1 MNIPVQKNEHYEMD
15 IVDIG
20 SNGEG
25 IGKIED
31 FTVFVPNAVKGD
43 HIEVRIIKVKKN
55 FGFGKLIQIITPSP
69 IRGEVKCKVADKCG
83 GCQLQHISYAS
94 QLEWKTQ
101 KVKNAIERIGGL
113 KGIEVK
119 DTLGMADPFYYRNK
133 AQYPIRLENGEIKIG
148 FFANKS
154 HRVIPTDTCMIQD
167 RRNEQIIEI
176 LKKFFIEYKI
186 AIYDEVSHKGL
197 VRHLVVKT
205 GYYTNEIMICL
216 VMNGHKLPNQEIL
229 IERLLSVPGI
239 KSIVLNHNTARTN
252 VILSS
257 EMTVIHGE
265 NFIVDTIGELKFK
278 ISPLAF
284 FQVNPVQ
291 TKVLYDKALEYA
303 DLTGSETV
311 WDAYCGIGTISLFL
325 AQKAKKV
332 YGVEIIEAAIE
343 NARANADLNG
353 ISNADFFAGR
363 AEEVIPTMYQE
374 GIIADTIVVDPP
386 RKGCDVKL
394 LETLVEMSP
403 KKIVY
408 VSCDPATLA
417 RDLAYLCEQGYKVKE
432 VQPVDMFPQTT
443 HCETVV
449 LMTKVEK

>member
-83 GCQLQHISYAS
+83 GCQLQHISYES

-176 LKKFFIEYKI
+176 LKKFLIEYKI

-417 RDLAYLCEQGYKVKE
+417 RDLAYLCEQGYKVEE

-443 HCETVV
+443 HVETVV

>member
-83 GCQLQHISYAS
+83 GCQLQHISYES

-176 LKKFFIEYKI
+176 LKKFLIEYKI

-229 IERLLSVPGI
+229 IERLLSVPGV

-265 NFIVDTIGELKFK
+265 NFIVDIIGELKFK

-343 NARANADLNG
+343 NARANAELNG

-386 RKGCDVKL
+386 RKGCDMKL
-394 LETLVEMSP
+394 LETLIEMSP

-417 RDLAYLCEQGYKVKE
+417 RDLAYLCEQGYKVEE

-449 LMTKVEK
+449 KLVK

>member
-55 FGFGKLIQIITPSP
+55 FGFGKLIKIITPSP

-83 GCQLQHISYAS
+83 GCQLQHISYES

-176 LKKFFIEYKI
+176 LKKFLIEYKI

-343 NARANADLNG
+343 NARANAELNG

-417 RDLAYLCEQGYKVKE
+417 RDLAYLCEQGYKVEE

-443 HCETVV
+443 HVETVV

>member
-83 GCQLQHISYAS
+83 GCQLQHISYES

-176 LKKFFIEYKI
+176 LKKFLIEYKI

-343 NARANADLNG
+343 NARANAELNG

-417 RDLAYLCEQGYKVKE
+417 RDLAYLCEQGYKVEE

-443 HCETVV
+443 HVETVV

>member
-176 LKKFFIEYKI
+176 LKKFLIEYKI

-343 NARANADLNG
+343 NARANAELNG

>member
-176 LKKFFIEYKI
+176 LKKFLIEYKI

-417 RDLAYLCEQGYKVKE
+417 RDLAYLCEQGYKVEE

-443 HCETVV
+443 HVETVV